1 MHGRGRALAVSGV
14 FLALVVVPSLWA
26 QTQQR
31 LQDVAE
37 PKTGMFTQIIPI
49 EVPAYHGVE
58 PHLALDYS
66 SSAKDAFPG
75 VGWSLDGIGTIRGT
89 KNGRGVPTY
98 TSNDVYLLGGVQL
111 LPCAQASLS
120 ASCTA
125 GGTHATKEES
135 YLRVKQAGSM
145 WSVWSK
151 DGTRTDYAPVYGVP
165 EGTVRWGQSAATD
178 THGNQAS
185 YLWACDDGDCYPS
198 SITFGPYAV
207 TFYREGG
214 ATSGP
219 SPTDR
224 ARSSAARAV
233 ACAASS

>member
-1 MHGRGRALAVSGV
+1 MFRHSRRCAMHGRGRALAVSGV

-98 TSNDVYLLGGVQL
+98 TSNDVYLLG
-111 LPCAQASLS
+111 